1 MSFCL
6 NSWTDV
12 EVNGHEIEKWK
23 KYLATWK
30 HKMRKWKKECRRMTQ
45 ILSPG
50 FTWNSLPTPCLSIS
64 RSPST
69 PVTPCPFSF
78 MLSCDPVTDA
88 TNNPGLSPL
97 HFSPSSLLFHV
108 FISNWN
114 YLNFSRF
121 ETEVNTISV
130 EVLIASSSISLF
142 MFSGVDNELNWEM
155 KCITGRDA
163 FKCITFLC
171 TGAQCLQ
178 SKSPPNWGH
187 VVFRITSLSVNN
199 IISIFI
205 FWFNLKL
212 HPNNIFPRLIS

>member
-1 MSFCL
+1 MSFCP

-50 FTWNSLPTPCLSIS
+50 YTWNSLPTPCLSIS

-88 TNNPGLSPL
+88 TNNPGLSQL
-97 HFSPSSLLFHV
+97 FSFLT
-108 FISNWN
+108 FISCVYFKLKLFRFFTIWDWSKYYQCWGFNCIII
-114 YLNFSRF
+114 NFS
-121 ETEVNTISV
+121 VY
-130 EVLIASSSISLF
+130 
-142 MFSGVDNELNWEM
+142 
-155 KCITGRDA
+155 
-163 FKCITFLC
+163 
-171 TGAQCLQ
+171 
-178 SKSPPNWGH
+178 
-187 VVFRITSLSVNN
+187 VFRCG
-199 IISIFI
+199 
-205 FWFNLKL
+205 
-212 HPNNIFPRLIS
+212 